1 MPLPPGSSLPAVAQI
16 AQFTYR
22 PLEYFD
28 VCLARFGDPFTVRM
42 GPVGTYVGVVAP
54 ELIKQVFTADTD
66 TLRAGEANAIL
77 EPVVGR
83 HSVLLLD
90 GPRHLRQ
97 RRLLLP
103 PLHGERMQT
112 YSRIMADATAD
123 SVARMPTGAPFA
135 IHAHMQEITLRV
147 ILRAVFGLD
156 EGATLRD
163 LEARLIEFLKPPP
176 AAMTF
181 VPVRYLDFPLSPYRT
196 FVRRRDAVDV
206 ALREVLRARRAAGVE
221 GRTDILSLLMAARD
235 EEGKPLTDDEL
246 RDELVTMLV
255 AGHETSATAL
265 SWTVACLLENPAV
278 AAKLDAELDAARDDQ
293 GGLDL
298 SALPRLEYLDAVV
311 KESLRLRPILPDVVR
326 KVRAP
331 MKVAGYEIP
340 VGVNLMPCV
349 YLAHQRA
356 EAWPEPRRFR
366 PERFVGAKVDPY
378 TWFPFGGGVRRC
390 VGMAFALHE
399 MKVVLAELWLRAR
412 LSLHGPVK
420 VVRRTITMAPSGG
433 TRVTLVERRRAPR
446 RGLSPTEPTSL

>member
-1 MPLPPGSSLPAVAQI
+1 MSLPPGSPLPAVAQI
-16 AQFTYR
+16 AQFTFR
-22 PLEYFD
+22 PLPYFEE
-28 VCLARFGDPFTVRM
+28 CLARYGDPFTVDM
-42 GPVGTYVGVVAP
+42 GPVGTYVGVVSP
-54 ELIKQVFTADTD
+54 ELIKQVFTADPD
-66 TLRAGEANAIL
+66 ALRAGEANVIL

-112 YSRIMADATAD
+112 YSRIMADATAA
-123 SVARMPTGAPFA
+123 SVARMPSGAPFA
-135 IHAHMQEITLRV
+135 VHSHMQEITLRV

-156 EGATLRD
+156 EGETMRA

-196 FVRRRDAVDV
+196 FVRRRDAVDHV
-206 ALREVLRARRAAGVE
+206 LREVLRTRRAGGTD

-235 EEGKPLTDDEL
+235 EEAQPMTDDEL
-246 RDELVTMLV
+246 RDELITMLV

-265 SWTVACLLENPAV
+265 SWTVACLLENPDV
-278 AAKLDAELDAARDDQ
+278 AAKLDAELDGARDDE

-298 SALPRLEYLDAVV
+298 GALPRLEFLDAVV

-326 KVRAP
+326 RVCAP
-331 MKVAGYEIP
+331 TKVAGYDIP
-340 VGVNLMPCV
+340 VGANLMPCI

-356 EAWPEPRRFR
+356 ETWDEPRRFR
-366 PERFVGAKVDPY
+366 PERFVGAKIDPY
-378 TWFPFGGGVRRC
+378 TWLPFGGGVRRC

-399 MKVVLAELWLRAR
+399 MKVVLGELWLRTR
-412 LSLHGPVK
+412 LRLETPGPVK
-420 VVRRTITMAPSGG
+420 TVRRTVTMAPDGG
-433 TRVTLVERRRAPR
+433 TRVVMTERRRLVR
-446 RGLSPTEPTSL
+446 RRSTTAA